1 MLAALVER
9 PGRVLSRGE
18 LASAGGAMDPAD
30 PTSGECA
37 MKLHVM
43 NIRRKLGASVV
54 ETVRGWATVCRAIS
68 SSLSA
73 KVFLLTAALLAAGR
87 LPRPLRRR
95 GSRAA
100 ERLPRPLRRPR
111 ANGRLTERGP
121 WANGHASPSGSHGRP
136 RPPNPMERWCH
147 SVSQA
152 RAALPCAQEGQDPH
166 APRTALRRRRPRP
179 HELVDQGSRTD
190 GPAERPPGAR
200 RYVHRRARLL
210 QRRQLGL
217 LERGH
222 GLACAPG

>member
-1 MLAALVER
+1 
-9 PGRVLSRGE
+9 
-18 LASAGGAMDPAD
+18 MDPAD

-100 ERLPRPLRRPR
+100 ERLR
-111 ANGRLTERGP
+111 AL
-121 WANGHASPSGSHGRP
+121 
-136 RPPNPMERWCH
+136 
-147 SVSQA
+147 SVA
-152 RAALPCAQEGQDPH
+152 RARTEG
-166 APRTALRRRRPRP
+166 
-179 HELVDQGSRTD
+179 
-190 GPAERPPGAR
+190 
-200 RYVHRRARLL
+200 
-210 QRRQLGL
+210 
-217 LERGH
+217 
-222 GLACAPG
+222 

>member
-1 MLAALVER
+1 MLAALMER

-73 KVFLLTAALLAAGR
+73 KVLLLTAALLAAGR
-87 LPRPLRRR
+87 LPRPLRR
-95 GSRAA
+95 
-100 ERLPRPLRRPR
+100 PR
-111 ANGRLTERGP
+111 ANERLTERGP

-166 APRTALRRRRPRP
+166 APRTALHSRRPRP

-200 RYVHRRARLL
+200 QYVHRRARLL